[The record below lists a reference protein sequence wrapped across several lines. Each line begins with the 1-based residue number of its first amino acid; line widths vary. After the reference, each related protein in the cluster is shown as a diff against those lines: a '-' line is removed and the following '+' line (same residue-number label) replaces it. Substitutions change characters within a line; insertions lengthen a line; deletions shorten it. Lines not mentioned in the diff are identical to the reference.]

1 MSENNSSLNQAR
13 PDDNANGI
21 TLSDIL
27 RVLRKNWILILIVT
41 AFVFACGAFYT
52 YVIAKPT
59 YQATST
65 LSVEVPP
72 TNKNVSVNEAS
83 GSVTASLH
91 YVQSIAE
98 FVKSETIMRSVSEKH
113 LDITSYGKLRSET
126 SVSYDPASIFI
137 YITVTDADPKNA
149 RVLALAIAEELT
161 RYSTDSTDEEVK
173 KYLCTIVVR
182 DRALYSFYASPNK
195 KLYLIV
201 SALGG
206 LVLALAIVFIKE
218 FASNK
223 FQTPDEGRGIFSA
236 VVIDIDDISGMA
248 KQIFPIYYLEKE
260 HEN

>member
-65 LSVEVPP
+65 VSVEVPP

-113 LDITSYGKLRSET
+113 LDIISISYR
-126 SVSYDPASIFI
+126 
-137 YITVTDADPKNA
+137 
-149 RVLALAIAEELT
+149 
-161 RYSTDSTDEEVK
+161 
-173 KYLCTIVVR
+173 
-182 DRALYSFYASPNK
+182 
-195 KLYLIV
+195 
-201 SALGG
+201 
-206 LVLALAIVFIKE
+206 
-218 FASNK
+218 
-223 FQTPDEGRGIFSA
+223 RGI
-236 VVIDIDDISGMA
+236 
-248 KQIFPIYYLEKE
+248 
-260 HEN
+260 N